1 MTGYPNGDIF
11 IYNSRKK
18 TKIGTVSNAHT
29 HLIRNMFSLSRL
41 MHAYFCSIDVCGL
54 IKVWQSLPQ
63 PKEVMEINLDSGI
76 AYNSTIELTGLLPP
90 DKTGVL
96 VETAAIA

>member
-18 TKIGTVSNAHT
+18 TKIGTVTGAHT